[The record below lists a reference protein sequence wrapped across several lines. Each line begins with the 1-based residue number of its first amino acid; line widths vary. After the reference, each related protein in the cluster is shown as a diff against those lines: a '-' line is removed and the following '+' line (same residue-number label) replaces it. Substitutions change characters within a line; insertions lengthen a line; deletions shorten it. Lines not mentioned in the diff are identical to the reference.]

1 MSEPF
6 ELPLDR
12 RRKFKP
18 GFSCALPMRRR
29 RRAVVLGTLAALG
42 FASALMGAQAA
53 SARSALNGQ
62 FSLEHTADIDNEQVA
77 AKPLPIRSWLVQNNR
92 AKVSANCEL
101 EFKEQPY
108 HPGGPFQLLLKSGL
122 KMAEIERFLVK
133 RFNFKLGDSPRYFDV
148 EASPLCPSMG
158 SSLLLA
164 NGKAVMI
171 GASSVF
177 HGLKW
182 VEVAAVGSAPAPDLL
197 HGLQVTQ
204 LPFSPAQF
212 AETCGQ
218 RIRSVKGVPRAPA
231 SCAPRFWAYTATRD
245 SQEPLAKLV
254 GFHDYPDW
262 GGRNESGDYANPVQ
276 NGLHPVFLV
285 FRAHPGMWVLRVED
299 LEGRGEERDPMPGVY
314 LVLKDGVVTDQLNE
328 GCELDA
334 QLVCRSARHQTS
346 RTLLPNGKFTR

>member
-1 MSEPF
+1 MTRRIEAIWLLLALLTG
-6 ELPLDR
+6 LP
-12 RRKFKP
+12 
-18 GFSCALPMRRR
+18 S
-29 RRAVVLGTLAALG
+29 AAP
-42 FASALMGAQAA
+42 AQEA
-53 SARSALNGQ
+53 SARAALNGQ
-62 FSLEHTADIDNEQVA
+62 FTLEQTAGIEDEKTP

-92 AKVSANCEL
+92 AKVNANCEL

-122 KMAEIERFLVK
+122 RMAEIERFLAK

-182 VEVAAVGSAPAPDLL
+182 AEVAAGDPAPLSDLL
-197 HGLQVTQ
+197 QGLQVTP

-212 AETCGQ
+212 AENCGQ
-218 RIRSVKGVPRAPA
+218 KVRLVKGVPRAPA
-231 SCAPRFWAYTATRD
+231 ACAPRFWAYPATRD
-245 SQEPLAKLV
+245 SRESLAKLV
-254 GFHDYPDW
+254 GSHDYPKW

-276 NGLHPVFLV
+276 NGLHPIFLM

-299 LEGRGEERDPMPGVY
+299 LEGRGESRDPMPGVY
-314 LVLKDGVVTDQLNE
+314 LVVKDGVVTDQLNE
-328 GCELDA
+328 GCELDV
-334 QLVCRSARHQTS
+334 QLVCRSTRNQTS
-346 RTLLPNGKFTR
+346 RTLLSNGKFTR

>member
-1 MSEPF
+1 MTRRIETIWLLLALLTG
-6 ELPLDR
+6 LP
-12 RRKFKP
+12 
-18 GFSCALPMRRR
+18 S
-29 RRAVVLGTLAALG
+29 AAP
-42 FASALMGAQAA
+42 AQEAN
-53 SARSALNGQ
+53 ARSALNGQ
-62 FSLEHTADIDNEQVA
+62 FSLEQTADIEDERTS

-92 AKVSANCEL
+92 AKVNANCEL
-101 EFKEQPY
+101 EFREQPY

-122 KMAEIERFLVK
+122 KMAEIERFLAK
-133 RFNFKLGDSPRYFDV
+133 RFNFKLGDSPRYFVV
-148 EASPLCPSMG
+148 EASPLCPPMG

-182 VEVAAVGSAPAPDLL
+182 VEVVAGGSAPASDLL

-212 AETCGQ
+212 AEACGQ
-218 RIRSVKGVPRAPA
+218 KIRSVKGVPRAPA
-231 SCAPRFWAYTATRD
+231 SCAPRFWAYAATRD
-245 SQEPLAKLV
+245 SREPLAKLV
-254 GFHDYPDW
+254 GSHDYPTW

-299 LEGRGEERDPMPGVY
+299 LEGRGETRDPMSGVY
-314 LVLKDGVVTDQLNE
+314 LVVKDGVVTDQLNE